1 MSQPETLPLLK
12 AAHQAMKAGQKERA
26 RALLQEASRLDPAD
40 HRPWL
45 WLAGLASSPEAS
57 LRYIAQAEAR
67 NSGDPAVAK
76 ARTWAEKR
84 LNEGRPS
91 APPPPAPPERKR
103 RLSPVVAMTAVAMPL
118 ILLLLA
124 GGLLLLNRPQL
135 TAALA
140 PTTTDELVMAGLGGV
155 MTENDHLTAVEV
167 APADEVEA
175 APAEIADDLAA
186 IATPILIEPKNLVVS
201 LGNEMS
207 EPRGAWTPTPSPTPT
222 PTPTPTPLP
231 SPTLIPTVLASAAEA
246 AILRPSGVGPNERWI
261 DVNLTTQT
269 LTAYEGNTAVRST
282 LISSGLPRTPTVTG
296 QFRIYLRY
304 TAQDMN
310 GYRLGFNYYLR
321 DVPYVQYFYG
331 NYGLHG
337 TYWHNNFGQPMSHGC
352 VNLPT
357 PEAEWLFNWASIGTL
372 VWVHY

>member
-1 MSQPETLPLLK
+1 MSQSEMTALLK
-12 AAHQAMKAGQKERA
+12 AAHQALKAGQKERA
-26 RALLQEASRLDPAD
+26 RQLLQEASRRDPAD

-45 WLAGLASSPEAS
+45 WLAGMAPTPEAS
-57 LRYIAQAEAR
+57 LGYIAQAEAR
-67 NSGDPAVAK
+67 NSSDPAIAK
-76 ARTWAEKR
+76 GRAWAEQR
-84 LNEGRPS
+84 L
-91 APPPPAPPERKR
+91 AAQERSVAVPVANGR
-103 RLSPVVAMTAVAMPL
+103 RLSPTIAVTAAV
-118 ILLLLA
+118 ILFVLFLLA
-124 GGLLLLNRPQL
+124 GSLIWLNRPQFA
-135 TAALA
+135 AALA
-140 PTTTDELVMAGLGGV
+140 PASQEQLVAAPEVVATQPVITPSMVVTEAAIETEAPPMAGISDPQPGAS
-155 MTENDHLTAVEV
+155 TTAV
-167 APADEVEA
+167 
-175 APAEIADDLAA
+175 
-186 IATPILIEPKNLVVS
+186 LIEPKNLLVS
-201 LGNEMS
+201 LGNEVS
-207 EPRGAWTPTPSPTPT
+207 EPRGTWTPTPSPTPT

-231 SPTLIPTVLASAAEA
+231 SPTPIPTVLASAAQA
-246 AILRPSGVGPNERWI
+246 AILRPTGVGPNERWI

-269 LTAYEGNTAVRST
+269 LTAYEGNQAVRST

-304 TAQDMN
+304 RAQDMN

-337 TYWHNNFGQPMSHGC
+337 TYWHSNFGQPMSHGC